1 MDILYYSNYCKNSKK
16 VLQSLAKTNVKEK
29 ISFICID
36 NRRIDPK
43 TNQTMIMLENGKMVI
58 MPPNLVYVPSLLLVK
73 DKYKLLLGDQIIE
86 HLRPAIIESGAVQT
100 NGEPMCYDFNQVSS
114 GVMSE
119 SFTFYDMSPEEL
131 SAKGNSERR
140 SMHNY
145 VSARTDKLTINTPPD
160 TYSPNKI
167 GDVSIENL
175 QQQRQAEIGGQV
187 KPPVPDFT
195 Y

>member
-36 NRRIDPK
+36 NRRVDPK

-86 HLRPAIIESGAVQT
+86 HLDQQLSKAVPSKQ
-100 NGEPMCYDFNQVSS
+100 M
-114 GVMSE
+114 
-119 SFTFYDMSPEEL
+119 
-131 SAKGNSERR
+131 
-140 SMHNY
+140 
-145 VSARTDKLTINTPPD
+145 
-160 TYSPNKI
+160 
-167 GDVSIENL
+167 ENL
-175 QQQRQAEIGGQV
+175 CVTTLIRFLVVLCLNHLLFMICH
-187 KPPVPDFT
+187 PMN
-195 Y
+195 